1 MPQKRS
7 SKIFLK
13 LDEICYEISLSLKS
27 LHIFKCYNLYIYRAP
42 SAPPKRRPDLLSTAD
57 NPEGNLHVVDEV
69 VIGNTVIDDP
79 GSMKVGK
86 TEIYLFTSQQLF
98 LESENHS
105 FKLINIVFEVTI
117 CFPM

>member
-1 MPQKRS
+1 M
-7 SKIFLK
+7 
-13 LDEICYEISLSLKS
+13 
-27 LHIFKCYNLYIYRAP
+27 IFKCYHFCICRAP

-86 TEIYLFTSQQLF
+86 TENYMFKSQKLF
-98 LESENHS
+98 
-105 FKLINIVFEVTI
+105 
-117 CFPM
+117 C

>member
-1 MPQKRS
+1 MV
-7 SKIFLK
+7 
-13 LDEICYEISLSLKS
+13 
-27 LHIFKCYNLYIYRAP
+27 FKCCHFCICRAP

-86 TEIYLFTSQQLF
+86 TEICMFISQQHF
-98 LESENHS
+98 VE
-105 FKLINIVFEVTI
+105 I
-117 CFPM
+117 

>member
-1 MPQKRS
+1 MVFKRYH
-7 SKIFLK
+7 FY
-13 LDEICYEISLSLKS
+13 IC
-27 LHIFKCYNLYIYRAP
+27 RAP

-86 TEIYLFTSQQLF
+86 IEICMFTSPQLF
-98 LESENHS
+98 VESEKS
-105 FKLINIVFEVTI
+105 FIQTDQHCVGSNCMFSHTGLEVL
-117 CFPM
+117 FK